1 MGRGELMLML
11 LMLGMVASFVWRGCL
26 FCACHDSFCSWCGVC
41 SLCGCLNQAVTCVA
55 LNDSSIAGE
64 VEEAEAE
71 GQAEAAG
78 DHGHEQ

>member
-1 MGRGELMLML
+1 MLVMF
-11 LMLGMVASFVWRGCL
+11 GMVASFAWRGCF
-26 FCACHDSFCSWCGVC
+26 FCACRDSLCSWCGVC

-71 GQAEAAG
+71 AEGQAEAAG